1 MIIQVVA
8 AGLLLLA
15 GFAGTSRWRRKKSRA
30 KRHRARTQ
38 RVRAEIKHNPI
49 ATWLHE
55 NSAKRLM
62 EKRRY
67 RSSSKTDQT
76 L

>member
-30 KRHRARTQ
+30 KRRARTQ

-55 NSAKRLM
+55 NSAKRLI